1 MSYRPPLR
9 DILFVM
15 NELLGLSE
23 LLTLEPFSHVDTDDV
38 AGLLAEA
45 GRFNAEVVAPLNQIG
60 DQQPSSIDSDGNVTT
75 PPGFKDAYRRYQEAG
90 WTAIQFDPEYGGG
103 GLPWLVGIANQEF
116 TTSANMAFSLC
127 PMLSHSAIEALSIH
141 GSDEQKAMF
150 LEKMITGAWSGTMN
164 LTEPQAGT
172 DVGALTTRAV
182 PREDGTYAITGT
194 KIFITWGD
202 HDMAENIIH
211 LVLARMP
218 DAPPGTKGI
227 SLFIVPKYL
236 VNPDGTLGAKND
248 VRCVSLEHKLG
259 IKASPTAVM
268 SFGEAGGAVGYLVG
282 EPHQGMRYM
291 FTMMNNARLTVGLEG
306 LGISERS
313 YQQAVEYARERIQ
326 GTAIE
331 SGEPTVIGNHP
342 DVRRMLITMKSGIEA
357 MRSLIYLN
365 AKAID
370 ESHAHP
376 DATKRSQAG
385 ELVALLTPL
394 SKAWCTDLGVEL
406 TSLALQV
413 FGGMGYVEETGVA
426 QHWRDAR
433 IAPIYEGTNGVQA
446 VDLVMRKLPM
456 SGGAVIERTL
466 SDIRDTVEALKDAGL
481 FAMAEHLGAAVD
493 TVERVSE
500 ILLAEAGAD
509 RLAGATPYLR
519 MLATLVGA
527 WLMARGALVAKTQL
541 DAGAPDASFYDA
553 KLATATFFVSQTL
566 PAAMGLRASVE
577 GSVDDL
583 MAVPLDQY

>member
-1 MSYRPPLR
+1 
-9 DILFVM
+9 M

-541 DAGAPDASFYDA
+541 DAGAPDTSFYDA

-583 MAVPLDQY
+583 MSVPLDQY

>member
-1 MSYRPPLR
+1 MGYQPPIR

-15 NELLGLSE
+15 KELLGLDE
-23 LLTLEPFSHVDTDDV
+23 LLTFEPFSHVDTEDV
-38 AGLLAEA
+38 AGLLAES
-45 GRFNAEVVAPLNQIG
+45 GRFNAEVVAPLNQVG
-60 DQQPSSIDSDGNVTT
+60 DQQPSSIDADGNVTT

-103 GLPWLVGIANQEF
+103 GLPWLVGVANQEF

-127 PMLSHSAIEALSIH
+127 PMLSHSSIEALSAH
-141 GSDEQKAMF
+141 GSAEQKAMF
-150 LEKMITGAWSGTMN
+150 LEKIITGAWTGTMN
-164 LTEPQAGT
+164 LTESQAGT
-172 DVGALTTRAV
+172 DVGAMTTRAV
-182 PREDGTYAITGT
+182 PRGDGTFAISGT

-211 LVLARMP
+211 MVLARLP

-227 SLFIVPKYL
+227 SLFIVPKFL
-236 VNPDGTLGAKND
+236 VNPDGSLGERND
-248 VRCVSLEHKLG
+248 VRCVSIEHKLG

-268 SFGEAGGAVGYLVG
+268 SYGEAGGAVGHLVG

-313 YQQAVEYARERIQ
+313 YQQAVDYARERIQ
-326 GTAIE
+326 GTAIG
-331 SGEPTVIGNHP
+331 SGEPVVIAEHP

-357 MRSLIYLN
+357 MRSLVYLN

-370 ESHAHP
+370 EAHAHP
-376 DATKRSQAG
+376 DETMRSQAA

-406 TSLALQV
+406 TSLAVQV

-446 VDLVMRKLPM
+446 IDLVMRKLPM
-456 SGGAVIERTL
+456 SGGAVVERL
-466 SDIRDTVEALKDAGL
+466 LADIRGTAQALNQGGL
-481 FAMAEHLGAAVD
+481 LAMAEALSDGVD
-493 TVERVSE
+493 TVGQVTEMLQTATV
-500 ILLAEAGAD
+500 AD

-527 WLMARGALVAKTQL
+527 WLMARAALVAISRL
-541 DAGAPDASFYDA
+541 EAGSADAGFYEA
-553 KLATATFFVSQTL
+553 KLATATFFVTQTL
-566 PAAMGLRASVE
+566 PAAMGLKASVR
-577 GSVDDL
+577 GGIDDL
-583 MAVPLDQY
+583 MAVRLDQY

>member
-541 DAGAPDASFYDA
+541 DAGAPDTSFYDA

-583 MAVPLDQY
+583 MSVPLDQY

>member
-182 PREDGTYAITGT
+182 PRDDGTYAITGT

-583 MAVPLDQY
+583 MSVPLDQY

>member
-1 MSYRPPLR
+1 
-9 DILFVM
+9 
-15 NELLGLSE
+15 
-23 LLTLEPFSHVDTDDV
+23 
-38 AGLLAEA
+38 
-45 GRFNAEVVAPLNQIG
+45 
-60 DQQPSSIDSDGNVTT
+60 
-75 PPGFKDAYRRYQEAG
+75 
-90 WTAIQFDPEYGGG
+90 
-103 GLPWLVGIANQEF
+103 
-116 TTSANMAFSLC
+116 
-127 PMLSHSAIEALSIH
+127 
-141 GSDEQKAMF
+141 
-150 LEKMITGAWSGTMN
+150 
-164 LTEPQAGT
+164 
-172 DVGALTTRAV
+172 
-182 PREDGTYAITGT
+182 
-194 KIFITWGD
+194 
-202 HDMAENIIH
+202 MAENIIH

-236 VNPDGTLGAKND
+236 VNPDGTLGARND

-259 IKASPTAVM
+259 IMASPTAVM
-268 SFGEAGGAVGYLVG
+268 SFGEAGGAVGHLVG

-313 YQQAVEYARERIQ
+313 YQQAVDYARERIQ

-331 SGEPTVIGNHP
+331 SGEPTVIANHP
-342 DVRRMLITMKSGIEA
+342 DVRRMLITMKSNIEA

-376 DATKRSQAG
+376 DETIRSQAG

-426 QHWRDAR
+426 QHFRDAR

-446 VDLVMRKLPM
+446 IDLVMRKLPM
-456 SGGAVIERTL
+456 SGGAVIERML
-466 SDIRDTVEALKDAGL
+466 SDIRETVEALKDAEEFG
-481 FAMAEHLGAAVD
+481 MAGHLGAAAD
-493 TVERVSE
+493 TVGQVTEG
-500 ILLAEAGAD
+500 LLAATVAD

-519 MLATLVGA
+519 MLATLVAA
-527 WLMARGALVAKTQL
+527 WLMGRGALVAKTQL
-541 DAGAPDASFYDA
+541 DAGAPDASFYAA

-566 PAAMGLRASVE
+566 PAAMGARASVE
-577 GSVDDL
+577 GGVDGL

>member
-1 MSYRPPLR
+1 MGYQPPLR
-9 DILFVM
+9 DMLFVM
-15 NELLGLSE
+15 NELLGLDE
-23 LLTLEPFSHVDTDDV
+23 LLSLEPFSHVDVDDV

-60 DQQPSSIDSDGNVTT
+60 DQQPSSIDGDGNVTT

-268 SFGEAGGAVGYLVG
+268 SFGEAGGAVGHLVG

-342 DVRRMLITMKSGIEA
+342 DVRRMLITMKSSIEA
-357 MRSLIYLN
+357 MRALIYLN

-376 DATKRSQAG
+376 DETIRSQAG

-406 TSLALQV
+406 TSLAVQV

-446 VDLVMRKLPM
+446 VDLVLRKLPM
-456 SGGAVIERTL
+456 SGGAVIERML

-481 FAMAEHLGAAVD
+481 NTMAEYLSAAVD
-493 TVERVSE
+493 TVGQVTET
-500 ILLAEAGAD
+500 LLAATVAD

-527 WLMARGALVAKTQL
+527 WMMTRGALVAKTQL
-541 DAGAPDASFYDA
+541 DAGAPDTSFYDA

-566 PAAMGLRASVE
+566 PAAMGLRSSVE

-583 MAVPLDQY
+583 MAVRLDQY

>member
-23 LLTLEPFSHVDTDDV
+23 LLTLEPFSHVDADDV

-60 DQQPSSIDSDGNVTT
+60 DQQPSALDPEGNVTT
-75 PPGFKDAYRRYQEAG
+75 PPGFREAYRRYQEAG
-90 WTAIQFDPEYGGG
+90 WTAIQFDPDYGGG

-116 TTSANMAFSLC
+116 ATSANMAFSLC

-141 GSDEQKAMF
+141 GSEQQKAMF
-150 LEKMITGAWSGTMN
+150 LEKMITGAWTGTMN
-164 LTEPQAGT
+164 LTESQAGT
-172 DVGALTTRAV
+172 DVGALITRAV
-182 PREDGTYAITGT
+182 ARDDGTYAITGT
-194 KIFITWGD
+194 KIFITWGE

-211 LVLARMP
+211 LVLARLP

-268 SFGEAGGAVGYLVG
+268 SFGEAGGAVGHLVG

-331 SGEPTVIGNHP
+331 SGEPTVIANHP
-342 DVRRMLITMKSGIEA
+342 DVRRMLITMKSSIEA
-357 MRSLIYLN
+357 MRALIYLN
-365 AKAID
+365 AKTID

-376 DATKRSQAG
+376 DETIRSQAG

-446 VDLVMRKLPM
+446 VDLVLRKLPM
-456 SGGAVIERTL
+456 SGGAVIERIL
-466 SDIRDTVEALKDAGL
+466 SDIRDTVEVLKDAEL
-481 FAMAEHLGAAVD
+481 FGMAEHLGAAVE
-493 TVERVSE
+493 TVSQVTEELQTATV
-500 ILLAEAGAD
+500 AD

-527 WLMARGALVAKTQL
+527 WLMARGALVAKTRL
-541 DAGAPDASFYDA
+541 DAGVPDASFYDA

-566 PAAMGLRASVE
+566 PTAMGLRSSVE